1 MKNAHLIKVTV
12 ALVIS
17 VAIFYLGTRYFESMP
32 LFRGNAEFFTELDHA
47 GGLIPGHAVRMRGVT
62 VGQVKKVTWNP
73 ATNSVRVTIGVDNA
87 IPIPLGTTAHVG
99 GFDALGVVQLDLRP
113 GPDPTR
119 TYAAGS
125 EIPGPPKQPD
135 LFSSLTAE
143 APALLARL
151 DSALTATQRLMRN
164 TDNTLNEPNGAVQAS
179 LTQVS
184 SAGTALTN
192 LLNSQKEQLSSTLES
207 IELLSRQLAANE
219 TDSLDGAVDL
229 AETSLRIRNTLSAI
243 DASLQVLDET
253 LAPLSIML
261 ERINAGEG
269 TLGRLAVDE
278 SLYVNADSTLA
289 AAHRLLVGFEQN
301 PKRYLEDLKL
311 FSLF

>member
-1 MKNAHLIKVTV
+1 MKNAHLIKVTI
-12 ALVIS
+12 ALLIS
-17 VAIFYLGTRYFESMP
+17 LAIFYLGTRYFESMP

-62 VGQVKKVTWNP
+62 VGQVKKVSWNP
-73 ATNSVRVTIGVDNA
+73 ATNSVRVAIGVDNA

-99 GFDALGVVQLDLRP
+99 GFDALGVVQLDLHP

-119 TYAAGS
+119 TYATGS
-125 EIPGPPKQPD
+125 EIPGPPKRAD
-135 LFSSLTAE
+135 LLGSLTAE

-164 TDNTLNEPNGAVQAS
+164 TDNTLNEPNGTVQAS

-184 SAGTALTN
+184 TAGIALTD
-192 LLNSQKEQLSSTLES
+192 LLNSQKEQLSNTLQS
-207 IELLSRQLAANE
+207 IERLTGQLAATE
-219 TDSLDGAVDL
+219 ADSVAGAVDL
-229 AETSLRIRNTLSAI
+229 AETTLHIRNTLTAL
-243 DASLQVLDET
+243 DASLEVLEQT
-253 LAPLSIML
+253 LTPLSVML

-278 SLYVNADSTLA
+278 SLYVHADSTLA
-289 AAHRLLVGFEQN
+289 AAHRLLAGFEQN